1 MPQSTLFHLHFN
13 TPSVDEAANHLE
25 RAGLPLDQR
34 FGSVRGESVSL
45 EPTDETPEGFRFKL
59 QIHQRG
65 GANVT
70 LAPGRRPHF
79 EHLGLIVPDFEAALE
94 RAESRGWSVRRNE
107 RRTFVMAPWE
117 FRVEAHPP
125 DGEGVV
131 GLGDVSDCRLEE
143 TVLRVPE
150 ADVARAALADV
161 FGEVPALRI
170 EPGERAWVETFVLA
184 TSRTSRNVVVDEL
197 LGG

>member
-1 MPQSTLFHLHFN
+1 MAQSTLFHLHFN
-13 TPSVDEAANHLE
+13 TPSVDEAAARLE

-34 FGSVRGESVSL
+34 FGSVCGEGVSL
-45 EPTDETPEGFRFKL
+45 EPDDETPDGFRFKL
-59 QIHQRG
+59 QVHQRG

-79 EHLGLIVPDFEAALE
+79 DHLGLIVDDFEGALD

-107 RRTFVMAPWE
+107 RRTFVMTPWG
-117 FRVEAHPP
+117 FRVEAHPS

-143 TVLRVPE
+143 TVLYLPE
-150 ADVARAALADV
+150 ADAARAAFVDV

-170 EPGERAWVETFVLA
+170 EPGESAWVETFVLA
-184 TSRTSRNVVVDEL
+184 TSRTSKKVAADEL
-197 LGG
+197 LGA